1 VCSAS
6 LLSVLLL
13 KDITDKNL
21 FKSDHHTTESF
32 KLPIDDNADR
42 IIPKQR
48 RLTSSQDKDAVGV
61 VWLMSFPNSGTS
73 YTIDAVR
80 ELTITTTA
88 TNYGLEGA
96 MKDQESTPAFPDMEE
111 AKNGPF
117 LHVTPGRE
125 INIPK
130 LLLTKT
136 HCGGYCSS
144 CMAPQMVSYY

>member
-1 VCSAS
+1 
-6 LLSVLLL
+6 L

-21 FKSDHHTTESF
+21 FKSDHHTTQSF

-73 YTIDAVR
+73 YTTDAVR
-80 ELTITTTA
+80 ELAITTTA

-96 MKDQESTPAFPDMEE
+96 MKGQESTPV
-111 AKNGPF
+111 F
-117 LHVTPGRE
+117 LVHVTPGRE

-136 HCGGYCSS
+136 HCDGYCSS
-144 CMAPQMVSYY
+144 CMAPQMVTYY